1 MKINDLHIVGSDK
14 LIMSL
19 IKDEAYLFSKYKI
32 DLPDPWPWA
41 IENEVIDGSIY
52 QEQVKWLRDMYDQM
66 HREN

>member
-52 QEQVKWLRDMYDQM
+52 QEQVSEYIEKIKKLY
-66 HREN
+66 